1 MAKKSATGPQ
11 GERPA
16 SPSVNSWS
24 FLVLSIS
31 LVLAGGVAG
40 SGLINLKNWRSNAAR
55 SSTTNSDT
63 DSPTPRDV
71 PAWGEL
77 MTTDIWMERPEEYVA
92 FEMST
97 NQPAEWFFDGRTP
110 QDVHA
115 LMLASGLS
123 AGQAER
129 VLITTSSEGTRVLPG
144 DELVFSLEPKV
155 RAALYRA
162 QPRNEANRYIAVPFY
177 FQGQT
182 CEKWLAG
189 SGLDEADKGLR
200 HAMLL
205 RLLHCNIYRLTRVS
219 SMSSIA

>member
-110 QDVHA
+110 PGRACVD
-115 LMLASGLS
+115 
-123 AGQAER
+123 AGQR
-129 VLITTSSEGTRVLPG
+129 
-144 DELVFSLEPKV
+144 LEC
-155 RAALYRA
+155 RAGGSRA
-162 QPRNEANRYIAVPFY
+162 DNYEQR
-177 FQGQT
+177 
-182 CEKWLAG
+182 
-189 SGLDEADKGLR
+189 R
-200 HAMLL
+200 HPCPA
-205 RLLHCNIYRLTRVS
+205 RR
-219 SMSSIA
+219 